1 LIFMAV
7 ISVPKTPKK
16 AYNPRRPAGTLLQNQ
31 LRHLEWAVRP
41 AGKRLPK
48 DFEQIKPAKTEAEA
62 AARIGKLTQELQ
74 RQAALPPGT
83 IPPTAP
89 AAARPVRK
97 KTAKAK
103 TAAKAKTQSRSRRPS
118 RRRAAR

>member
-1 LIFMAV
+1 MAV
-7 ISVPKTPKK
+7 ISVPKTPRK

-48 DFEQIKPAKTEAEA
+48 DFEKIKPARTEAEA
-62 AARIGKLTQELQ
+62 AARIETLTRELQ
-74 RQAALPPGT
+74 RQSALPPGT
-83 IPPTAP
+83 IPAAPP
-89 AAARPVRK
+89 AAARPMRK

-103 TAAKAKTQSRSRRPS
+103 PATRAKTKARPRSRRPS
-118 RRRAAR
+118 RRRMVR